1 MLKTFS
7 GRAASQNEFEL
18 RSFIGLLQSEGVRR
32 YCEIGSRHGDTFH
45 EVMINLPKGSVGVA
59 NDLPGGLWG
68 QKNTDVCLRRVERDL
83 ERRGYKASRLIGN
96 SQGDATYDL
105 IVGRGPYDAI
115 LIDGDH
121 TYAGVKA
128 DWERYRGLAP
138 MIAFHDIV
146 GQGQHEK
153 VTNREVEVPV
163 LWAEIKAAGYV
174 TREFIAPGSKMG
186 IGVVWPA
193 TLPKTQMES
202 QNEIQSW

>member
-7 GRAASQNEFEL
+7 GRKPSQNEFEL
-18 RSFIGLLQSEGVRR
+18 RSFITLLKDEGVRR

-45 EVMINLPKGSVGVA
+45 EVMTSLPVGSYGVA
-59 NDLPGGLWG
+59 NDLPGALWG
-68 QKNTDVCLRRVERDL
+68 KHDTEVWLRRVERDL

-96 SQGDATYDL
+96 SQGDATHSL

-121 TYAGVKA
+121 TYDGVKA
-128 DWERYRGLAP
+128 DWERYRGMAP

-146 GQGQHEK
+146 GSGQREK
-153 VTNREVEVPV
+153 ITNREVEVPV

-193 TLPKTQMES
+193 TLPKTEMES
-202 QNEIQSW
+202 SNEIQSW